1 MSILS
6 FLFGK
11 KKRKEQPFIKRH
23 NKSYDNSNGGS
34 GNDYYTDLNSPLN
47 FTNPSY
53 IADQQNDVPAVNYGG
68 GSFSGAGACSSWE
81 DSSSQSNDHGS
92 YDSGSSYNSSDSS
105 SYDSGSSSDSS
116 SCDSSSSGS
125 SD

>member
-11 KKRKEQPFIKRH
+11 KKKKEQPFIKRH
-23 NKSYDNSNGGS
+23 NKSCDNSNGGS
-34 GNDYYTDLNSPLN
+34 GNDYYTDLNSPVN
-47 FTNPSY
+47 FTNSSY
-53 IADQQNDVPAVNYGG
+53 ISNQQNDTPTVNYEG
-68 GSFSGAGACSSWE
+68 GSFSGVGASSSWE
-81 DSSSQSNDHGS
+81 NSSSPSND
-92 YDSGSSYNSSDSS
+92 YSDSS

-116 SCDSSSSGS
+116 SCDSGFSGS